1 MYSILFVV
9 LPYLSNTFIIRRNNG
24 NFSLEIRRY
33 WKWSLILIVHFNIK
47 QLYKLFYV
55 FPTCKNFH
63 ASNHGSLFW
72 KLPLNLFSFLQSC
85 TKTKCHYNVISCL
98 HIHIHTNNNGQINC
112 ICLFSIK
119 KYNCQS
125 WLLQVIIYTSANCLI
140 FCYLVKYT
148 HLVRQRFELQLTS
161 QSAVLF
167 TSENY
172 LMSSIK
178 IEYVSRKLRFALNNH
193 FNRIYIIL
201 ITKIKET
208 LENELSVLNILNQIT
223 VSVVKRI
230 AI

>member
-1 MYSILFVV
+1 MCFSHVQKF
-9 LPYLSNTFIIRRNNG
+9 SCFKSWFII
-24 NFSLEIRRY
+24 FKITFESL
-33 WKWSLILIVHFNIK
+33 LL
-47 QLYKLFYV
+47 
-55 FPTCKNFH
+55 
-63 ASNHGSLFW
+63 
-72 KLPLNLFSFLQSC
+72 FLQSC

-119 KYNCQS
+119 IYNCKS

-178 IEYVSRKLRFALNNH
+178 IETRVQ
-193 FNRIYIIL
+193 
-201 ITKIKET
+201 KIK
-208 LENELSVLNILNQIT
+208 VCII
-223 VSVVKRI
+223 
-230 AI
+230 

>member
-1 MYSILFVV
+1 MQKFSCFK
-9 LPYLSNTFIIRRNNG
+9 SWFIILKIT
-24 NFSLEIRRY
+24 FESLLFFC
-33 WKWSLILIVHFNIK
+33 SHAPK
-47 QLYKLFYV
+47 Q
-55 FPTCKNFH
+55 
-63 ASNHGSLFW
+63 
-72 KLPLNLFSFLQSC
+72 
-85 TKTKCHYNVISCL
+85 NVIITLSVVFT
-98 HIHIHTNNNGQINC
+98 IHIHTNNNGQINC

-119 KYNCQS
+119 KYNCKS

-178 IEYVSRKLRFALNNH
+178 IEYVSRKLRFALNSH
-193 FNRIYIIL
+193 FNRIYIML

-208 LENELSVLNILNQIT
+208 LEDDFFLNEIAA
-223 VSVVKRI
+223 SVVK
-230 AI
+230 